1 MYILFACLLWSLFV
15 LLLYRIYRYSCA
27 VKRKNIA
34 LAQNIDR
41 EITYRF
47 ELHLAQERIYVLTAE
62 LAALT
67 LHSSPAVLPVPIVP
81 PELAPT
87 PVNPNT
93 EENQKIYEELNR
105 IVVDHK
111 LYLNPE
117 LSRNDLTRIIHLNK
131 NRFAQILQQNSG
143 YKLSDYLNNLRIGH
157 SVLLLK
163 SQPAYTIQAIATD
176 SGFAN
181 MSTFYS
187 IFKQKVG
194 MTPSEYKSLIEQN
207 IETE

>member
-1 MYILFACLLWSLFV
+1 MYILFACLLLSLFA
-15 LLLYRIYRYSCA
+15 LLLYRIYRYSRT
-27 VKRKNIA
+27 VKRKNLA

-62 LAALT
+62 LAELT
-67 LHSSPAVLPVPIVP
+67 SHASPAVLPVPIVP
-81 PELAPT
+81 VELAPA
-87 PVNPNT
+87 PVDLNPDT
-93 EENQKIYEELNR
+93 EENQKVYEELNR

-117 LSRNDLTRIIHLNK
+117 LSRDDLIRIIHIDK

-163 SQPAYTIQAIATD
+163 SQPDYTINAIAAD

-187 IFKQKVG
+187 TFKQKVG

-207 IETE
+207 I